1 MRLQTMLNAGYD
13 PKRRVLNT
21 YSSLPRPSHLMGW
34 SYADQSEVSSH
45 ALLRGRAPEGGP
57 EYANLIPWAG
67 DSGRLPAPA
76 PPPRAVHYA
85 TLARAPHSKRGLTIR
100 PQASFTYI
108 YHPKLLSSLSK
119 QTAVKYSN
127 SVSFL
132 MSVESSNS
140 IDLDLSFISGSME
153 ETGDFICM

>member
-1 MRLQTMLNAGYD
+1 MLNAGYD

-45 ALLRGRAPEGGP
+45 ALVSRRAPEGGP

-67 DSGRLPAPA
+67 AGHPGRQSQPAPA

-85 TLARAPHSKRGLTIR
+85 TLARAPHSQRGLTIR
-100 PQASFTYI
+100 PQA
-108 YHPKLLSSLSK
+108 
-119 QTAVKYSN
+119 
-127 SVSFL
+127 
-132 MSVESSNS
+132 
-140 IDLDLSFISGSME
+140 
-153 ETGDFICM
+153 